1 MTFEENIKLFK
12 SGLLPEIAGRLEETM
27 ADMYDIMIDLNRH
40 MEASSPE
47 ENNLTPAGTNEVAAI
62 YRMLSDAC
70 AVWESHGDD
79 FLKSAGVD

>member
-12 SGLLPEIAGRLEETM
+12 SSLLPGIAGRLEETM

-40 MEASSPE
+40 METSSPE
-47 ENNLTPAGTNEVAAI
+47 ESGITPAGANEVATVC
-62 YRMLSDAC
+62 RMLSDAC
-70 AVWESHGDD
+70 EVWQSHGDD